1 MIGFHTARGMKE
13 NARKGFFN
21 GSRPPYGYRVK
32 KAADDRGNQK
42 GVLVPDKE
50 ESKQVKRIF
59 QIYTKENQGA
69 VEIAKTLNRDGMFRR
84 VQNKQF
90 EDELG
95 LRTTIKELPA
105 SLSSPEHIAF
115 IRGLI
120 KEIRK
125 ALADIERPVREVR
138 KQLEDVNARL
148 AKYYEAF
155 EQGRLEPEFV
165 RERTGSL
172 KEQKKA
178 LEMELERIRAPKALP
193 PHLSKLENIKKIQ
206 QSLRDTFLNGTPG
219 LIKRYLGI
227 ILKEVVING
236 DEVTITGQTAGV
248 IALLDTSENEKST
261 PSGFSSLAITY

>member
-1 MIGFHTARGMKE
+1 MKE
-13 NARKGFFN
+13 GVSSCP
-21 GSRPPYGYRVK
+21 GHRV
-32 KAADDRGNQK
+32 RVEEFERF
-42 GVLVPDKE
+42 VL
-50 ESKQVKRIF
+50 KQVVDWAF
-59 QIYTKENQGA
+59 S
-69 VEIAKTLNRDGMFRR
+69 VE
-84 VQNKQF
+84 
-90 EDELG
+90 
-95 LRTTIKELPA
+95 
-105 SLSSPEHIAF
+105 H

-248 IALLDTSENEKST
+248 MALLDTSENEKST
-261 PSGFSSLAITY
+261 PGVTGVLYSCHKWRPQRDSNPCRRRERAVS